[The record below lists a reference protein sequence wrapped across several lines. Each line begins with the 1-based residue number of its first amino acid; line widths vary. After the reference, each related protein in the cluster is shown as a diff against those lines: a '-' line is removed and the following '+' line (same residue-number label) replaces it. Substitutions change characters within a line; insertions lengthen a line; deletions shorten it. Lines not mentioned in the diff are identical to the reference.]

1 MAKLNFTLKRF
12 FSFGYAFMAGL
23 ISTGLSAADAEDPKA
38 AGEEAAE
45 KAKGTLSA
53 GAIAA
58 AVAAVALIANS
69 SDDDKAAPAPTAAP
83 TPAPTAAPT
92 PAPTAAPTPA
102 PTAAPTPAPTEV
114 YEYTVENT
122 VSSNTVTS
130 SATNVNVASA
140 SATNT
145 NVTTLTSSNTLT
157 SSATE
162 TTTVTQTDPDDPT
175 SVSATVYLGSSQVDS
190 NNGQGGLMG
199 NPAYYPG
206 YSVDVPLVLAADAE
220 SNVEQSS
227 DEYLALTDVLIEVD
241 VIVEEATVIEIET
254 TVDVVEQSTA
264 TATRLAD

>member
-23 ISTGLSAADAEDPKA
+23 ISTGLSAADAEVPKA

-45 KAKGTLSA
+45 KAKGTLSP

-69 SDDDKAAPAPTAAP
+69 SDDKAAPAPTAAP
-83 TPAPTAAPT
+83 TPAPTA
-92 PAPTAAPTPA
+92 APTAAPTPA

-122 VSSNTVTS
+122 VSSNTITS

-175 SVSATVYLGSSQVDS
+175 SVSATVYLGSSQVDV
-190 NNGQGGLMG
+190 NDGQGGLMG
-199 NPAYYPG
+199 NPDFYEGFSIMVP
-206 YSVDVPLVLAADAE
+206 SVLDAGAE
-220 SNVEQSS
+220 SNLEQSS

>member
-69 SDDDKAAPAPTAAP
+69 SDDDKAA
-83 TPAPTAAPT
+83 
-92 PAPTAAPTPA
+92 PA

-175 SVSATVYLGSSQVDS
+175 SVSATVYLGSSQVDV
-190 NNGQGGLMG
+190 NDGQGGLLG
-199 NPAYYPG
+199 NPDFYEG
-206 YSVDVPLVLAADAE
+206 YFVMVPSVIDADAE
-220 SNVEQSS
+220 SNLEQSS

>member
-69 SDDDKAAPAPTAAP
+69 SDDKDA
-83 TPAPTAAPT
+83 PAPTAAPT

-175 SVSATVYLGSSQVDS
+175 SVSATVYLGSSQVDV
-190 NNGQGGLMG
+190 NDGQGGLMG
-199 NPAYYPG
+199 NPDFYEG
-206 YSVDVPLVLAADAE
+206 YSIMVPLVLDADAE
-220 SNVEQSS
+220 SNVEQTSN
-227 DEYLALTDVLIEVD
+227 EYAALTDVLIEVD

>member
-23 ISTGLSAADAEDPKA
+23 ISTGLSAADAEVPKA

-45 KAKGTLSA
+45 KAKGTLSP

-69 SDDDKAAPAPTAAP
+69 SDDKAA
-83 TPAPTAAPT
+83 
-92 PAPTAAPTPA
+92 PA

-122 VSSNTVTS
+122 VSSNTITS

-175 SVSATVYLGSSQVDS
+175 SVSATVYLGSSQVDV
-190 NNGQGGLMG
+190 NDGQGGLMG
-199 NPAYYPG
+199 NPDFYEGFSIMVP
-206 YSVDVPLVLAADAE
+206 SVLDAGAE
-220 SNVEQSS
+220 SNLEQSS